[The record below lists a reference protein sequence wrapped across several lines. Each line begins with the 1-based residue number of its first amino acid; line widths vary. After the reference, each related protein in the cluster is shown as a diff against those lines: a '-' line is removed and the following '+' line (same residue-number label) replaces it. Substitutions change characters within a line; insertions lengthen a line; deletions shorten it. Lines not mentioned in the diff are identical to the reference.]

1 VPVSTNVG
9 GSSRL
14 LLKVQYRKIPFLI
27 VRYDN
32 AAAPTKIGT
41 LCNVVVI
48 DMQRETST
56 NGVCN
61 MNKRA

>member
-1 VPVSTNVG
+1 
-9 GSSRL
+9 L